1 MCYTQQKTYTVRDT
15 AYVSEAAIHSP
26 GSPSANIRPAP
37 LVSGWSL
44 GHEQEDKQN
53 QHISKDISEANS
65 KEVLWQV
72 PDA

>member
-26 GSPSANIRPAP
+26 GSPSANTRQAP
-37 LVSGWSL
+37 LVGGWSL
-44 GHEQEDKQN
+44 GHEQEAKQN
-53 QHISKDISEANS
+53 KHISIDISEANS
-65 KEVLWQV
+65 NAVLWQV